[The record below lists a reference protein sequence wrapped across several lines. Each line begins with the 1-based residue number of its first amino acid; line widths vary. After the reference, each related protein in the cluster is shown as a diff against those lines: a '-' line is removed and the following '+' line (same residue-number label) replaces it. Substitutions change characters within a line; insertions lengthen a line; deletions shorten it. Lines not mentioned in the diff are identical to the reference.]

1 MLSKDEIRKAMRAE
15 RRKVAPSVRIA
26 ASESVCA
33 GILAR
38 KDVKAAVEARLP
50 FAVYLATPDELD
62 LSPLI
67 RRLWDVGCT
76 VLAPAWKDGAY
87 ELLRYS
93 QDTKL
98 VAGPMGVL
106 EPARDAGACAD
117 GADGEVPKPAV
128 WIVPGLAFTRKGAR
142 LGYGGGWYDRFLSAA
157 TGAMSFGVA
166 YPFQI
171 FDELPVEGH
180 DIALSDV
187 VVSGEDQ

>member
-26 ASESVCA
+26 ASGSVCA

-50 FAVYLATPDELD
+50 FAVYLATPEELD
-62 LSPLI
+62 LSSLVK
-67 RRLWDVGCT
+67 RLWDAGCD
-76 VLAPAWKDGAY
+76 VLAPAWSDGAY
-87 ELLRYS
+87 ELRRYS
-93 QDTKL
+93 PDTKL
-98 VAGPMGVL
+98 VAGPMGVR
-106 EPARDAGACAD
+106 EPARGDADSSACPPP
-117 GADGEVPKPAV
+117 EPAV

-157 TGAMSFGVA
+157 AGAISLGVA

-180 DIALSDV
+180 DIALADV
-187 VVSGEDQ
+187 VVAGDET